1 MRITRI
7 IASSLSGVLLIIGAC
22 VPLRTV
28 SNEIGPL
35 NEVTPDVAAN
45 LTQATVLATF
55 ATSDLKVTYTTYV
68 GEDAIA
74 RAVIKAIVK
83 VTNTGAQTAT
93 SKVELKV
100 DGATVKTQD
109 VTLAGGASQERSF
122 ELSYD
127 KAGKYMFTIDKLSY
141 ELTVAF

>member
-1 MRITRI
+1 MRIARI
-7 IASSLSGVLLIIGAC
+7 IASSLSGVLLIISGC

-45 LTQATVLATF
+45 VEVATVLATF
-55 ATSDLKVTYTTYV
+55 AASDLTVTSTNYV
-68 GEDAIA
+68 GEDGVVQAT
-74 RAVIKAIVK
+74 IKISVMVK
-83 VTNTGAQTAT
+83 NTGVQRAT

-100 DGATVKTQD
+100 DGVTTRTQD
-109 VTLAGGASQERSF
+109 VTLDGGASQLRLFEVSTYRAGTYKYSIN
-122 ELSYD
+122 ELS
-127 KAGKYMFTIDKLSY
+127 K